1 MTYLLKLNTTVLF
14 SDLFIITKSI
24 LFIPPLLIN
33 DKFATDIK
41 AKASILNKF
50 FVEQCTPLKNDS
62 SLPISQ
68 HVLTLPRLH

>member
-14 SDLFIITKSI
+14 SDLFTITKSI

-33 DKFATDIK
+33 DKFVTDIK
-41 AKASILNKF
+41 TKANILNKF
-50 FVEQCTPLKNDS
+50 FAKQCTPFKNDS